1 MSSNT
6 SAGRSNCQNCGAP
19 LHGPYCAACGQH
31 DVDYHRSLW
40 PILEDALEGFLH
52 IDGKFFRTVR
62 LLFTRP
68 GFLTQEFNAGRRVA
82 YTQPLRLYIF
92 ASLLFF
98 AANVV
103 KTRPPT
109 EAEIARANTEI
120 AQIRNETA
128 GGNAGA
134 ASKPEQA
141 IPSAVPSALRRV
153 VERFEHE
160 DQKEVSRELQHL
172 IPTMGF
178 FCLPLLAMLLL
189 VAYPRSGR
197 VYVEDFVFA
206 LHLQAFY
213 FLGALLTDI
222 AQALAGFIY
231 GPLSGFVN
239 FLFSVAGVWLVYR
252 AFRKVYGQ
260 GRWRTIFKM
269 AFVGVS
275 YGIILIVG
283 IGVTAVAAALLVLG
297 N

>member
-6 SAGRSNCQNCGAP
+6 SAGRSNCQNCGAQ

-52 IDGKFFRTVR
+52 VDGKFFRTVR

-98 AANVV
+98 AANVI

-109 EAEIARANTEI
+109 QAEIDRANTEI
-120 AQIRNETA
+120 AQIRNARAE
-128 GGNAGA
+128 GNAA
-134 ASKPEQA
+134 TSKAEQK
-141 IPSAVPSALRRV
+141 IRFTVPSSLRRV

-160 DQKEVSRELQHL
+160 DQREVSRELQHL

-178 FCLPLLAMLLL
+178 FCLPFLAMLLL
-189 VAYPRSGR
+189 AAYPRSGR
-197 VYVEDFVFA
+197 VYLEDFVFA

-222 AQALAGFIY
+222 AQVLAGYIY
-231 GPLSGFVN
+231 APLSGFVN
-239 FLFSVAGVWLVYR
+239 FLCSVAGAWLVYR

-269 AFVGVS
+269 AFVGVT

-283 IGVTAVAAALLVLG
+283 IAVTAVAAALLVLG

>member
-6 SAGRSNCQNCGAP
+6 SAGRSNCQNCGAA

-141 IPSAVPSALRRV
+141 IPSAVPSALRRRGKSGRGHWAIADNRSGSYPFGTSAIILLPARQPG
-153 VERFEHE
+153 E
-160 DQKEVSRELQHL
+160 HL
-172 IPTMGF
+172 IT
-178 FCLPLLAMLLL
+178 L
-189 VAYPRSGR
+189 
-197 VYVEDFVFA
+197 
-206 LHLQAFY
+206 
-213 FLGALLTDI
+213 
-222 AQALAGFIY
+222 
-231 GPLSGFVN
+231 N
-239 FLFSVAGVWLVYR
+239 
-252 AFRKVYGQ
+252 
-260 GRWRTIFKM
+260 
-269 AFVGVS
+269 
-275 YGIILIVG
+275 
-283 IGVTAVAAALLVLG
+283 
-297 N
+297 